1 MAIKTAPRPNLRWTD
16 YLYLPSILKGL
27 KITFSYFAKTL
38 LRKNLYTME
47 FPEQKWMFPK
57 RYRGYPMLVQGDNGV
72 ENCVA
77 CKLCEVVCP
86 PSAITIRIGHY
97 NNPEVKERIPAEFI
111 IDMGRCIVCGM
122 CEEACPCEAIV
133 MSNAHVMSSGS
144 RSGLIFKK
152 TLLLDDYHQIPTMRD

>member
-1 MAIKTAPRPNLRWTD
+1 MAIKAAPRPNLTWWDR
-16 YLYLPSILKGL
+16 LYIPAILSGL
-27 KITFSYFAKTL
+27 KITARHLF
-38 LRKNLYTME
+38 RKKVTMQ
-47 FPEQKWMFPK
+47 FPEVKWPFPYK
-57 RYRGYPMLVQGDNGV
+57 YRGYPTLVTGENGV

-86 PSAITIRIGHY
+86 PSAITINIGTY
-97 NNPEVKERIPAEFI
+97 PDPEVKERIPAEFI

-133 MSNAHVMSSGS
+133 MSRTHVMSSGS

-152 TLLLDDYHQIPTMRD
+152 QLLLSDYNKIETWRS